1 MDLTLVRVIK
11 FRIYQYHPVT
21 HKLQMFSHALQ
32 LIVEEPHQRVH
43 SSTLYLD
50 LELLVAPLT
59 RLSSNY
65 QHTTIAKTQIC
76 HTLVIIRY
84 KEIERDLL
92 LSHHRDMV
100 LVVSAESV
108 LVLIDKLPLG
118 LLRVST
124 TSLWLSCCLRCTDL
138 FNIEVVLCIVI
149 LQELV
154 TLVTVRR

>member
-1 MDLTLVRVIK
+1 
-11 FRIYQYHPVT
+11 
-21 HKLQMFSHALQ
+21 
-32 LIVEEPHQRVH
+32 
-43 SSTLYLD
+43 
-50 LELLVAPLT
+50 
-59 RLSSNY
+59 
-65 QHTTIAKTQIC
+65 
-76 HTLVIIRY
+76 
-84 KEIERDLL
+84 
-92 LSHHRDMV
+92 MV

-118 LLRVST
+118 LIRVST